1 MAIVVEETI
10 GIDGLVATVGDNI
23 DELYSMAT
31 QNKKDIKKL
40 KRLDERMKNEKKAM
54 INTSWHKE
62 GDKDV

>member
-31 QNKKDIKKL
+31 KNKKDIKKL
-40 KRLDERMKNEKKAM
+40 KRDSRALHALLWKFGRKR
-54 INTSWHKE
+54 I
-62 GDKDV
+62 